1 MIVTYIR
8 SSSYNNYEYCQ
19 MQYFITYVLG
29 HRSLSGKKAQL
40 GTVVHKVLEVL
51 ASCTKE
57 LQEKPDGKR
66 LSIKDDAIG
75 KVNFTP
81 AKLKTKKFI
90 MDTLARSYEHY
101 TSTCEAKHKYT
112 GSDFKFCQVQTF
124 NALDFNDG
132 QFDPRNRKI
141 VDTEPQF
148 DIAIDEPW
156 AKFKYDVDGETFE
169 GQLAIKGT
177 IDLVTEVEEGI
188 IEVVDWKTGQ
198 RKNWATGE
206 KKTYE
211 KLLEDPQLLLYN
223 YAISKLYPNYD
234 QAIMTI
240 FYTRDGGPFS
250 MCFDE
255 SDRKK
260 FLNMLKQRFEQ
271 IKHNEYPSPCSKNRT
286 SFKCTRLCDFH
297 KKKWPNTNVS
307 MCQYVDDHLHAL
319 GHDETVAKCTK
330 KGHSVGYYEAPG

>member
-1 MIVTYIR
+1 M
-8 SSSYNNYEYCQ
+8 
-19 MQYFITYVLG
+19 
-29 HRSLSGKKAQL
+29 SGKKAQL
-40 GTVVHKVLEVL
+40 GTTVHKVLEVL
-51 ASCTKE
+51 ASCAKK

-66 LSIKDDAIG
+66 LSIEDDAIG
-75 KVNFTP
+75 KVSFTP

-90 MDTLARSYEHY
+90 MDVLGRSYEHY
-101 TSTCEAKHKYT
+101 TTTCEAKHKYT
-112 GSDFKFCQVQTF
+112 GSDFKFCQIQTF

-148 DIAIDEPW
+148 DIVIDEPW

-188 IEVVDWKTGQ
+188 IEVIDWKTGQ

>member
-8 SSSYNNYEYCQ
+8 SSSYNNYDYCQ

-29 HRSLSGKKAQL
+29 HRSVSGKKAQL
-40 GTVVHKVLEVL
+40 GTIVHKCLEVL

-66 LSIKDDAIG
+66 LSIQDDAIG

-81 AKLKTKKFI
+81 AKLKTKKFV
-90 MDTLARSYEHY
+90 MDVLDRSYEYY
-101 TSTCEAKHKYT
+101 TSTCEAKHKYA
-112 GSDFKFCQVQTF
+112 GADKKFCITQTN
-124 NALDFNDG
+124 NALDYNDG
-132 QFDPRNRKI
+132 QFDPRKRNI

-148 DIAIDEPW
+148 DIAIDAPW
-156 AKFKYDVDGETFE
+156 AKFKYEVDGETFE

-177 IDLVTEVEEGI
+177 IDLVTEVDDGI

-223 YAISKLYPNYD
+223 YAISELYKDYD

-250 MCFDE
+250 MCFDDTDKE
-255 SDRKK
+255 K
-260 FLNMLKQRFEQ
+260 FLGMLKGRFEQ
-271 IKHNEYPSPCSKNRT
+271 IKHNEYPRCCSKNRT

-297 KKKWPNTNVS
+297 KKKWPGTNIS
-307 MCQYVDDHLHAL
+307 MCLHVEEYLHAF
-319 GHDETVAKCTK
+319 GHEATVANCTK

>member
-40 GTVVHKVLEVL
+40 GTIVHKVLEVL

-206 KKTYE
+206 KKLT
-211 KLLEDPQLLLYN
+211 KN
-223 YAISKLYPNYD
+223 YLKIRNCYCIITLYPNCTL
-234 QAIMTI
+234 ITI
-240 FYTRDGGPFS
+240 RQ
-250 MCFDE
+250 
-255 SDRKK
+255 
-260 FLNMLKQRFEQ
+260 L
-271 IKHNEYPSPCSKNRT
+271 
-286 SFKCTRLCDFH
+286 
-297 KKKWPNTNVS
+297 
-307 MCQYVDDHLHAL
+307 
-319 GHDETVAKCTK
+319 
-330 KGHSVGYYEAPG
+330 

>member
-1 MIVTYIR
+1 
-8 SSSYNNYEYCQ
+8 